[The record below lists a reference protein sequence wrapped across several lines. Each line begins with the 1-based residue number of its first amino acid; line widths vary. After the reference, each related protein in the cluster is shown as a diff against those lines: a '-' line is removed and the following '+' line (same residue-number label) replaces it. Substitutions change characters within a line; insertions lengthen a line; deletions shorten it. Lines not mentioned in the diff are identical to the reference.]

1 MPKYI
6 VQKAHD
12 AYFYYKTV
20 VEAPSPE
27 DAVLIASSDYYD
39 GKWKPDGCT
48 EFDDCDII
56 EVIELSPE
64 ELLDEDDTM

>member
-6 VQKAHD
+6 VRKAHD
-12 AYFYYKTV
+12 AYFYYKTT

-27 DAVLIASSDYYD
+27 DAALIASSDFYD
-39 GKWKPDGCT
+39 GKWKPDGHT

-56 EVIELSPE
+56 AIIEPSSE
-64 ELLDEDDTM
+64 ELPDEDDTM